1 MLRYSAP
8 ATSPGGEEQG
18 DTACNRRPAGYD
30 PKELLS
36 DMIERGELDM
46 QWCDRHC
53 HDKHPKEYSGK
64 DEGYSHSS
72 LADNWLIEWGH
83 RGPLADARVT
93 VVETLPSAECSFP
106 WVRQR
111 RDKRRRPRTR
121 AFFPHGSCRLGASP
135 WVSVY
140 RGDDPR
146 IGIMATSPTSS
157 ALTKAKRAAAPRIA
171 GAISWP

>member
-1 MLRYSAP
+1 RTRQRLRSRGPVAKGEFDFPTARFKRRCAASRARYRAVLRYSPP

-18 DTACNRRPAGYD
+18 DAACNRRPAGYD

-93 VVETLPSAECSFP
+93 VVE
-106 WVRQR
+106 
-111 RDKRRRPRTR
+111 
-121 AFFPHGSCRLGASP
+121 
-135 WVSVY
+135 
-140 RGDDPR
+140 
-146 IGIMATSPTSS
+146 
-157 ALTKAKRAAAPRIA
+157 
-171 GAISWP
+171 